1 MKVCGIELK
10 RDQVTCVVLSGN
22 ADIYTVE
29 HDDCARF
36 KLEKSKNQEA
46 VKSFRDEILNYFNYQ
61 DFSAIGI
68 KERASK
74 GRFSGSPLSFKI
86 EGLMQTSDYAIQIV
100 HSASLA
106 SKVKEV
112 ILEYEQLKKFQHKAF
127 ELAYY
132 LLLTH
137 D

>member
-10 RDQVTCVVLSGN
+10 RDQAICIVLTGN
-22 ADIYTVE
+22 SDSYTIE

-36 KLEKSKNQEA
+36 VLEKSKDQKA
-46 VKSFRDEILNYFNYQ
+46 VKHFRDEIFNYFDYQ

-74 GRFSGSPLSFKI
+74 GRFSGSPISFKI
-86 EGLMQTSDYAIQIV
+86 EGLMQTSDYSINIV
-100 HSASLA
+100 HSATLA
-106 SKVKEV
+106 SKIKEV
-112 ILEYEQLKKFQHKAF
+112 ILRYDELKKNQHKAL

-132 LLLTH
+132 LLLLNQ
-137 D
+137 

>member
-10 RDQVTCVVLSGN
+10 RNQALCVVLRGTPDSY
-22 ADIYTVE
+22 IIE

-36 KLEKSKNQEA
+36 VLENSKDQEA
-46 VKSFRDEILNYFNYQ
+46 VKIFRDELFNYFSYQ
-61 DFSAIGI
+61 DFAAIGI

-74 GRFSGSPLSFKI
+74 GRFSGSPISFKI
-86 EGLMQTSDYAIQIV
+86 EGLMQTSDYQIKIV

-106 SKVKEV
+106 SKIKEV
-112 ILEYEQLKKFQHKAF
+112 LLEYDQLKKQQHKAF

-132 LLLTH
+132 LLMQH
-137 D
+137 